1 MHVLYYWYSIYGST
15 KVLPEVLPYL
25 EVQRTRTY
33 GNRTEIDILFPEVA
47 LRRYSTVSYFVRV
60 LPEVLSYFRTVHV
73 LSCTVHTRTVSTIYD
88 SCFISTRTV
97 RCSLHVRVAIT
108 V

>member
-1 MHVLYYWYSIYGST
+1 MYCTTGTVSME
-15 KVLPEVLPYL
+15 VLPEVLPYL

-33 GNRTEIDILFPEVA
+33 GNRTEIDILFPEV
-47 LRRYSTVSYFVRV
+47 RRYSTVSYFVRV

-97 RCSLHVRVAIT
+97 VYV
-108 V
+108 